1 MKEYTLDFLTTTAI
15 KYGTR
20 LITIEFS
27 LASHSS
33 FFDILT
39 LGFTMPLPPNCFA
52 SLFRISL
59 YFPANGTPRRNFS
72 CSTETK
78 LQTKSSVSSGL
89 SVFLS
94 KKEEWDA
101 RENSIV
107 INLAT
112 MSVAIFSCTPYE
124 EEPVTG
130 KKKPAEK
137 KKRPA
142 KQPSVKIPA
151 SPLDVISEKV
161 GQIKKTARESQTGK
175 RNKG

>member
-1 MKEYTLDFLTTTAI
+1 MPCIFLSSLCFFFPSGSPVFMICPTFSEITSSGLAGIFTDGCLAGRFFFSAGFFFPVTGSSSYGVQENTATDI
-15 KYGTR
+15 GAR

-72 CSTETK
+72 CSTGTK

-94 KKEEWDA
+94 K
-101 RENSIV
+101 I
-107 INLAT
+107 T
-112 MSVAIFSCTPYE
+112 IFS
-124 EEPVTG
+124 
-130 KKKPAEK
+130 
-137 KKRPA
+137 
-142 KQPSVKIPA
+142 S
-151 SPLDVISEKV
+151 L
-161 GQIKKTARESQTGK
+161 
-175 RNKG
+175 